1 MMKRI
6 ILLGLAAGL
15 VGPALGADMSKKSL
29 EDLMKILQSRGLLAK
44 PYYNGVPDPIGRVYG
59 EKKKPTR
66 KEILA
71 ELEKINIPM
80 VNDQN
85 QWGNAD
91 MSQVIKDLSSLIA
104 GANGGKGY
112 NFFINPYMVA
122 GGLSAGGN
130 AGGGNAGGGNAGGGG
145 IPPMGAGG
153 LPAGM
158 GGGFPGA
165 GGGAPGGGGAF
176 PGAPGGGGAFP
187 GAGGAMPG
195 GIQPA
200 LGQPQLGANGL
211 PLPAPAAGIDGF
223 GGAVTA
229 GINNPGAFDPKSVKL
244 QGFPARLEN
253 INALELMN
261 MVVMSFDHPKGI
273 QFNVMPYG
281 IVFTQRSPNNVDA
294 KSGAPLF
301 TRKFFI
307 KPNAFGGGLPA
318 QPQGGGQ
325 QGGGMMGRPG
335 MGGMGGMGRGG
346 MMGRPMGGMMG
357 GMNPF
362 NMFGGQRPGAR
373 FEKSPGRRAC

>member
-15 VGPALGADMSKKSL
+15 AGPALGADMSKKSL
-29 EDLMKILQSRGLLAK
+29 EELMKILQSRGLLAK

-71 ELEKINIPM
+71 ELEKIDIPM

-145 IPPMGAGG
+145 IPAMGAGG

-165 GGGAPGGGGAF
+165 GGGAPGGGAF
-176 PGAPGGGGAFP
+176 PGAGGGAPGGGAFP
-187 GAGGAMPG
+187 GAGGGAPG
-195 GIQPA
+195 GGAFPGAPGMQDKKKPA
-200 LGQPQLGANGL
+200 TTPPSRMRAWTALLTALLTALTLVSPQARAATLF
-211 PLPAPAAGIDGF
+211 PAPGLLELLPVGSVIGDGSNPVMMHVLALDPNGDAF
-223 GGAVTA
+223 SELKFKISTTGGNAGGAQ
-229 GINNPGAFDPKSVKL
+229 DL
-244 QGFPARLEN
+244 
-253 INALELMN
+253 
-261 MVVMSFDHPKGI
+261 
-273 QFNVMPYG
+273 
-281 IVFTQRSPNNVDA
+281 
-294 KSGAPLF
+294 
-301 TRKFFI
+301 
-307 KPNAFGGGLPA
+307 GGLHRLLRRSHLLRRRLRLRCCRPTTPA
-318 QPQGGGQ
+318 
-325 QGGGMMGRPG
+325 
-335 MGGMGGMGRGG
+335 
-346 MMGRPMGGMMG
+346 
-357 GMNPF
+357 
-362 NMFGGQRPGAR
+362 
-373 FEKSPGRRAC
+373 C